1 MADIQRTNYA
11 VYSPGATSSTVSF
24 TTSSYYR
31 LLVVGVVCGSSS
43 GSPVISTITYGGVA
57 MTSLGSQQLNT
68 VQRTATF
75 FYLIDPLIGAN
86 DVVIATSSGHLVED
100 VIVAS
105 YKNVIQTSP
114 VDVATSGLDGSSPAT
129 WNLTTTT
136 TDALAVSYLAGY
148 SGLTGYTNGTNISYF
163 SADGTRRMGESL
175 SLGASGSKSFSTVF
189 SGGGSTAYFS
199 AAFKLAVTIPILNTL
214 TYDNLA
220 QTSVR
225 ALSEVLYD
233 GDATITERGF
243 VYNTVTL
250 PTTANSKKVVTGTVG
265 AYTGDITGLTVN
277 TTYYVRAYAIN
288 ANGTAYS
295 NEVTFTTLNIPQYEL
310 QYELGASDG
319 DTYIG
324 QINVT
329 GTVGTITVQLGSTG
343 TSTVINAGAG
353 ATTFTG
359 TYSGLSGLIITRSA
373 DFNGTIDNVYYAK
386 VPLGT
391 TIDWTLNTVA
401 ITTSIPSEVFFKRV
415 EDQIF
420 NNFRF
425 YRYLDLLFKDLDGYV
440 TVTVRQE
447 REDNTTEKSKVFVV
461 GNTGSGTVSPFQ
473 KKRISFL
480 CKDQAIIIGLSND
493 NLNET
498 FSIAQYLLIGDKK
511 PRRTISPSKIIS
523 IS

>member
-1 MADIQRTNYA
+1 MAIQRTNYA
-11 VYSPGATSSTVSF
+11 ETSGGFDNVTVSY

-31 LLVVGVVCGSSS
+31 GLLVAIQFQSAASPPPN
-43 GSPVISTITYGGVA
+43 PVITYNGV
-57 MTSLGSQQLNT
+57 TLTLINSQQLNSVGNGNALYYLTNPDLGTYNLVVSHPSRTISTIKIASYRNVSQSAFINANGFVIDGSGAANLGLTST
-68 VQRTATF
+68 V
-75 FYLIDPLIGAN
+75 N
-86 DVVIATSSGHLVED
+86 DVWAFSYASGF
-100 VIVAS
+100 
-105 YKNVIQTSP
+105 
-114 VDVATSGLDGSSPAT
+114 SGTADFIS
-129 WNLTTTT
+129 
-136 TDALAVSYLAGY
+136 
-148 SGLTGYTNGTNISYF
+148 GTNMTLLG
-163 SADGTRRMGESL
+163 SANVYRIGDSNGGLGTA
-175 SLGASGSKSFSTVF
+175 GAKTITLTAN
-189 SGGGSTAYFS
+189 GGGGGYFTALL
-199 AAFKLAVTIPILNTL
+199 APAVTIPILNTL
-214 TYDNLA
+214 TTDNLA

-225 ALSEVLYD
+225 VLSEVLYD

-250 PTTANSKKVVTGTVG
+250 PTTANFKKVVTGTVG
-265 AYTGDITGLTVN
+265 TYNTDITGLSVN

-310 QYELGASDG
+310 QYELNADDG

-329 GTVGTITVQLGSTG
+329 GTVGTITVKLGSTG

-353 ATTFTG
+353 ATAFSG
-359 TYSGLSGLIITRSA
+359 TYNGLSGLIITRSA
-373 DFNGTIDNVYYAK
+373 TFNGTIDNVYYAK

-391 TIDWTLNTVA
+391 TIDWNLNTVA
-401 ITTSIPSEVFFKRV
+401 ITTSIPASVFFKRV
-415 EDQIF
+415 EDQLF

-440 TVTVRQE
+440 TVTVREE
-447 REDNTTEKSKVFVV
+447 REDNTTEKTKTFVV
-461 GNTGSGTVSPFQ
+461 GNVNSGTVSPFQ

-523 IS
+523 VS

>member
-1 MADIQRTNYA
+1 MAIVRKSITTYNE
-11 VYSPGATSSTVSF
+11 GSSTL
-24 TTSSYYR
+24 TTHTISHTTEGYYR
-31 LLVVGVVCGSSS
+31 GLFLNLQTRGYGAPASV
-43 GSPVISTITYGGVA
+43 TYNGVA
-57 MTSLGSQQLNT
+57 MISAGNDGNNSYQYYLVNPALGTNNIVVTFGSGGLLYAVAISYTGVSQTTMVPQTVTSFDSGAVVSLTMGGIGISNAQAVTLGNSTFNET
-68 VQRTATF
+68 ISEDAGFYYNFIDTFVVNGVRTGDSA
-75 FYLIDPLIGAN
+75 G
-86 DVVIATSSGHLVED
+86 VVPSTSFTIRVRD
-100 VIVAS
+100 AS
-105 YKNVIQTSP
+105 
-114 VDVATSGLDGSSPAT
+114 TSGFIYAIASLIAPDILIPLF
-129 WNLTTTT
+129 NTT
-136 TDALAVSYLAGY
+136 
-148 SGLTGYTNGTNISYF
+148 
-163 SADGTRRMGESL
+163 
-175 SLGASGSKSFSTVF
+175 
-189 SGGGSTAYFS
+189 
-199 AAFKLAVTIPILNTL
+199 
-214 TYDNLA
+214 TYDNLS

-250 PTTANSKKVVTGTVG
+250 PTTTNSKKVVTGTVG

-353 ATTFTG
+353 ASTFTG

-373 DFNGTIDNVYYAK
+373 DFNGTIDDVYYAK

>member
-1 MADIQRTNYA
+1 MAIQRTNYA
-11 VYSPGATSSTVSF
+11 ESTGGFNSVTISY

-31 LLVVGVVCGSSS
+31 GLLVAIQFERAASPPPNPTITFNGVSLTLIISQQVNSVGNGNALYYLTNPDLGTYNLVVSHPSR
-43 GSPVISTITYGGVA
+43 VISTVKI
-57 MTSLGSQQLNT
+57 
-68 VQRTATF
+68 
-75 FYLIDPLIGAN
+75 
-86 DVVIATSSGHLVED
+86 
-100 VIVAS
+100 AS
-105 YKNVIQTSP
+105 YRNVSQSAFIN
-114 VDVATSGLDGSSPAT
+114 ASGVILDGSGIA
-129 WNLTTTT
+129 NVGLTSTVD
-136 TDALAVSYLAGY
+136 DAWAFTYASGY
-148 SGLTGYTNGTNISYF
+148 SGTTDFTSGTNMTLLGSTNVYRIGDSN
-163 SADGTRRMGESL
+163 GG
-175 SLGASGSKSFSTVF
+175 LGAAGAKTINLTAV
-189 SGGGSTAYFS
+189 GGGGGYFTALL
-199 AAFKLAVTIPILNTL
+199 APAVTIPILNTL

-265 AYTGDITGLTVN
+265 TYNADITGLTLN

-329 GTVGTITVQLGSTG
+329 GTVGTITVKLGSTG

-353 ATTFTG
+353 ASAFTG

>member
-1 MADIQRTNYA
+1 MAIRRTKI
-11 VYSPGATSSTVSF
+11 
-24 TTSSYYR
+24 TTYNSINTAAITHTFSHESNDYYR
-31 LLVVGVVCGSSS
+31 GLVVNVYQASGVAPTSV
-43 GSPVISTITYGGVA
+43 TFNGVA
-57 MTSLGSQQLNT
+57 MTFVQTSTLSFINQYVLQAPPLGTYNVVITYPNARQTYAVAASYANASQSALVN
-68 VQRTATF
+68 TF
-75 FYLIDPLIGAN
+75 FTSFSSSSNVSISVTPTVADTWAITMGTDSGLETISNGTFFEINDAGSVAYVRNGDSTGAVLTAN
-86 DVVIATSSGHLVED
+86 VVNNVRVSSASSSFDVEGAVIVIAPE
-100 VIVAS
+100 IA
-105 YKNVIQTSP
+105 
-114 VDVATSGLDGSSPAT
+114 
-129 WNLTTTT
+129 
-136 TDALAVSYLAGY
+136 
-148 SGLTGYTNGTNISYF
+148 
-163 SADGTRRMGESL
+163 
-175 SLGASGSKSFSTVF
+175 
-189 SGGGSTAYFS
+189 
-199 AAFKLAVTIPILNTL
+199 IPILNTT
-214 TYDNLA
+214 TYDNLS

-243 VYNTVTL
+243 VYDTFTL
-250 PTTANSKKVVTGTVG
+250 PTIADSKKVVTGTVG

-329 GTVGTITVQLGSTG
+329 GTVGTITVQLGSAG
-343 TSTVINAGAG
+343 TSTVITAGAG
-353 ATTFTG
+353 ASTFTG

-415 EDQIF
+415 EDQVF

-425 YRYLDLLFKDLDGYV
+425 YRYLDLLFKDLDGFV

>member
-1 MADIQRTNYA
+1 MAAVLTSYSGSRDDYTNFGTGGQLSQSFQIQANGLIKACQINGSRGSASSGTFKLEIRSTSPTGTVLATTGTLNSNLLPAYNAAGVDIWA
-11 VYSPGATSSTVSF
+11 SFDF
-24 TTSSYYR
+24 TTPFAGTSGVTYF
-31 LLVVGVVCGSSS
+31 LVFTAVTGHVGDE
-43 GSPVISTITYGGVA
+43 
-57 MTSLGSQQLNT
+57 L
-68 VQRTATF
+68 RW
-75 FYLIDPLIGAN
+75 
-86 DVVIATSSGHLVED
+86 
-100 VIVAS
+100 
-105 YKNVIQTSP
+105 NVDTTSP
-114 VDVATSGLDGSSPAT
+114 TYSYGSLYSIITAVPGR
-129 WNLTTTT
+129 
-136 TDALAVSYLAGY
+136 DALFSIDGQDVPVLA
-148 SGLTGYTNGTNISYF
+148 TT
-163 SADGTRRMGESL
+163 
-175 SLGASGSKSFSTVF
+175 
-189 SGGGSTAYFS
+189 
-199 AAFKLAVTIPILNTL
+199 

-220 QTSVR
+220 QTAVR
-225 ALSEVLYD
+225 VLGEVTTD
-233 GDATITERGF
+233 GEATITERGF
-243 VYNTVTL
+243 VYSTSAT
-250 PTTANSKKVVTGTVG
+250 PTIANSKKIVTGTIG
-265 AYTGDITGLTVN
+265 AYTDNITGLTVN
-277 TTYYVRAYAIN
+277 TTYYVRAFATN
-288 ANGTAYS
+288 SFGTGYS
-295 NEVTFTTLNIPQYEL
+295 NEITFTTLNIPQYEL
-310 QYELGASDG
+310 HYDLAASDG

-353 ATTFTG
+353 DTSFTG
-359 TYSGLSGLIITRSA
+359 TYSGVSGLIITRSA
-373 DFNGTIDNVYYAK
+373 TFNGTIDNVYTAK

-391 TIDWTLNTVA
+391 TIDWTLNTVTIA
-401 ITTSIPSEVFFKRV
+401 TAIPSEVFFKRV
-415 EDQIF
+415 EDEIF

-447 REDNTTEKSKVFVV
+447 REDNTTEKTKEFVV

>member
-1 MADIQRTNYA
+1 MAIRRTKVTTYD
-11 VYSPGATSSTVSF
+11 SISTSAITHTFSHESND
-24 TTSSYYR
+24 YYR
-31 LLVVGVVCGSSS
+31 GLVVNVYQAS
-43 GSPVISTITYGGVA
+43 GIQPVSVTFNGVA
-57 MTSLGSQQLNT
+57 MTFVQQSTISYINQYVLQAPPLGTYNVVITYPIARTTYVVASSYANTSQTALLNT
-68 VQRTATF
+68 FFTSGSTSSVAPIAVTPTVADTWAITMGTDNGNEVISNDAFFVINDAGTTVFVRNGDSNGAVLTANVVNNVRVRSTTSSF
-75 FYLIDPLIGAN
+75 AVEGA
-86 DVVIATSSGHLVED
+86 VIVIAPE
-100 VIVAS
+100 IA
-105 YKNVIQTSP
+105 
-114 VDVATSGLDGSSPAT
+114 
-129 WNLTTTT
+129 
-136 TDALAVSYLAGY
+136 
-148 SGLTGYTNGTNISYF
+148 
-163 SADGTRRMGESL
+163 
-175 SLGASGSKSFSTVF
+175 
-189 SGGGSTAYFS
+189 
-199 AAFKLAVTIPILNTL
+199 IPILNTT
-214 TYDNLA
+214 TYDNLS

-225 ALSEVLYD
+225 ALSEVVYD

-243 VYNTVTL
+243 VYDTVTL
-250 PTTANSKKVVTGTVG
+250 PTTSDSKKVAGGTVG
-265 AYTGDITGLTVN
+265 AYTADLTGLSVN
-277 TTYYVRAYAIN
+277 TTYYVRAYATN
-288 ANGTAYS
+288 ANGTGYS

-310 QYELGASDG
+310 QYELTATDG

-343 TSTVINAGAG
+343 TSTVITAGAG

-401 ITTSIPSEVFFKRV
+401 ITTSIPSELFFKRV

-425 YRYLDLLFKDLDGYV
+425 YRYLDLLFKDLDGFV